1 MSLSIEQHNIEIQAN
16 MKIWQKKS
24 LLRKIYDGFHREI
37 IKLINRDISGQVV
50 EIGSGMGNF
59 KKSYPDTIATDIFP
73 NPWIDRVESA
83 YGLSFPN
90 ESISNIVL
98 LDVFH
103 HLAHPGSALMEF
115 QRVLNKGGRVILFEP
130 YISLW
135 GLVVFG
141 IFHHEPVALFGEIEW
156 FKNSIENLDKK
167 YYAAEG
173 NTTRIFSN
181 ISRFKKEINNDWNI
195 IHKKKYSALAYIL
208 SGGFSKSAVYPERF
222 LPVLKSLEKIL
233 DLFPLLFATRMM
245 VVLEKR

>member
-16 MKIWQKKS
+16 MKNWQKKP
-24 LLRKIYDGFHREI
+24 LLQKIYKSFYKEI
-37 IKLINRDISGQVV
+37 IRLIDKSISGQMI

-59 KKSYPDTIATDIFP
+59 KKIYPDIIATDIFP

-83 YGLSFPN
+83 YKLSFPN
-90 ESISNIVL
+90 ESVSNIVL
-98 LDVFH
+98 FDVFH
-103 HLAHPGSALMEF
+103 HLAYPGSALEEF
-115 QRVLNKGGRVILFEP
+115 RRVLNKDGRVILFEP

-135 GLVVFG
+135 GLLVFG
-141 IFHHEPVALFGEIEW
+141 VFHHEPMALFEEIKW
-156 FKNSIENLDKK
+156 LKNPTENPDKK

-181 ISRFKKEINNDWNI
+181 MFKFKKEINNNWKI

-208 SGGFSKSAVYPERF
+208 SGGFSKPAIYPERF
-222 LPVLKSLEKIL
+222 LPVLKSIEKIL